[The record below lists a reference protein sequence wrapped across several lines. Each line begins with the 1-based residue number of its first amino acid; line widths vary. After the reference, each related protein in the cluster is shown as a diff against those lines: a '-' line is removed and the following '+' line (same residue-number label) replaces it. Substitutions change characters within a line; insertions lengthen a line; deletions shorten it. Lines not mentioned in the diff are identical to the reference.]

1 MYGENRKMV
10 ELLHMGAKI
19 NDNEL
24 KFAALAV
31 DAVCL
36 RVNNGELEALLG
48 KVISQSKYQGHWAH
62 VGGLIKVDETAEEAV
77 DRLLRD
83 KAGIKEI
90 YKEQLYTFSEID
102 RDPRG
107 RVVAVA
113 YIALTDN
120 GDIQDRTIS
129 GVETKWVPVRGLKGL
144 AYDHDTITKVAVERL
159 RSKIIYTDI
168 ARYLMPKEFTLSDL
182 QKVYEAVSGEAMD
195 KRNFR
200 KRLLSLGT
208 LRDTKRTMKRGVM
221 RPASL
226 YTFKS

>member
-1 MYGENRKMV
+1 M
-10 ELLHMGAKI
+10 ASKI

-36 RVNNGELEALLG
+36 RVRDGQLQALLG
-48 KVISQSKYQGHWAH
+48 RVVSESKYQGYWAH
-62 VGGLIKVDETAEEAV
+62 VGGLIRVDETAEEAV
-77 DRLLRD
+77 SRLLRD
-83 KAGIKEI
+83 KAGIKDI
-90 YKEQLYTFSEID
+90 FKEQLYTFSAIN

-113 YIALTDN
+113 YIALTGAEDVQ
-120 GDIQDRTIS
+120 DIKA
-129 GVETKWVPVRGLKGL
+129 GVETKWVPLKGLKGL
-144 AYDHDTITKVAVERL
+144 AYDHDEITKVAIERL

-168 ARYLMPKEFTLSDL
+168 AKHLMPKEFTLSDF
-182 QKVYEAVSGEAMD
+182 QKVYEAVLGESMD

-200 KRLLSLGT
+200 KRVLALGN